1 MFWFFGHKA
10 CDILAPRPR
19 IQPTP
24 SALEGQVS
32 TYWTA
37 WEVPVFLFLFGH
49 HYKATS
55 SSTLE
60 GKLFEGPVT
69 DCVHTASSELYL
81 TSRRCSLR
89 IFFFFLAALGTK
101 QPGWERRRTP
111 GPAQHW
117 SLRALFP
124 QKARAGAALTLR
136 IFEFMSR

>member
-89 IFFFFLAALGTK
+89 IFFFFWLPWGLSSQGGKGAGLPDPRSTGACAHCSHRR
-101 QPGWERRRTP
+101 PG
-111 GPAQHW
+111 Q
-117 SLRALFP
+117 
-124 QKARAGAALTLR
+124 ARLSHYVFLN
-136 IFEFMSR
+136 S